1 MSSLIEI
8 QKQIAE
14 LQAQAAE
21 IKTREFNE
29 KIAMIKET
37 MSTYGISV
45 NDINDKSVKTS
56 KARGKNSAN
65 PAPAKYTGPNGESW
79 TGRGLAP
86 KWLKGL
92 IAGGHSKEEY
102 LINK

>member
-14 LQAQAAE
+14 LQALEQE
-21 IKTREFNE
+21 IKASEFNE
-29 KIAMIKET
+29 KLAMVKET
-37 MSTYGISV
+37 MTTYGITIEHLQ
-45 NDINDKSVKTS
+45 NKPPKGEKAKSKT
-56 KARGKNSAN
+56 

-79 TGRGLAP
+79 TGRGLMP
-86 KWLKGL
+86 RWLTAL
-92 IAGGHSKEEY
+92 VDEGHTKEEY